1 MTIAEL
7 IKDLTE
13 YAKDSEKG
21 FDTEVRSYVGM
32 SRQAAEQRL
41 QGCITDYRQVQEG
54 AGMMPKEINI
64 ICVGDLRYRFSQAEI
79 KSWDFDYSDDVLRI
93 DFTDNSFIEFYK
105 RNIICVEFNKEIEGK
120 EQE

>member
-1 MTIAEL
+1 
-7 IKDLTE
+7 
-13 YAKDSEKG
+13 
-21 FDTEVRSYVGM
+21 
-32 SRQAAEQRL
+32 
-41 QGCITDYRQVQEG
+41 
-54 AGMMPKEINI
+54 MMPKEINI

-93 DFTDNSFIEFYK
+93 DFTDDSFIEFYK